1 MAPEEGD
8 RVREYVSL
16 LRGINVGGKTL
27 KMDGLLKVYE
37 SLGLRDVKS
46 YIQSGNVLFNAKDDD
61 AGNVKEELQNRIRS
75 RSGLEVTV
83 IMRNRREIRRIIERN
98 PFIGSGG
105 GKLDRM
111 YVTFLDEDPKGG
123 LPHDLRPV
131 ADTNDDFRVIGTEI
145 YLYCPG
151 GYGKTVFS
159 NSYFEKKL
167 GVRATTRNW
176 KTVTELNRIANEP
189 DTR

>member
-1 MAPEEGD
+1 M
-8 RVREYVSL
+8 REYISL
-16 LRGINVGGKTL
+16 LRGINVGGKAL

-46 YIQSGNVLFNAKDDD
+46 HIQSGNVLFNMNNDD
-61 AGNVKEELQNRIRS
+61 AEGVKAELQNRIRS
-75 RSGLEVTV
+75 RFGLEVTV
-83 IMRNRREIRRIIERN
+83 IMRNRRELRGIIERN
-98 PFIGSGG
+98 PFVGSGG

-111 YVTFLDEDPKGG
+111 YVTFMEESPERE
-123 LPHDLRPV
+123 PPRNLRSD
-131 ADTNDDFRVIGTEI
+131 ADTTDDFRIVGAEI

-159 NSYFEKKL
+159 NGFFEKKL

-176 KTVTELNRIANEP
+176 KTVTELNRIANDP

>member
-1 MAPEEGD
+1 MRD
-8 RVREYVSL
+8 YISL

-61 AGNVKEELQNRIRS
+61 AESVKEELQKRIRS
-75 RSGLEVTV
+75 RFGLEVTV
-83 IMRNRREIRRIIERN
+83 IIRNRRELQSIFERN

-111 YVTFLDEDPKGG
+111 YVTFMEESPERE
-123 LPHDLRPV
+123 PPRDLRSD
-131 ADTNDDFRVIGTEI
+131 ADTNDDFRIVGTEI

-159 NSYFEKKL
+159 NSFFEKKL

-176 KTVTELNRIANEP
+176 KTVTELKRIANET

>member
-1 MAPEEGD
+1 M
-8 RVREYVSL
+8 REYISL

-37 SLGLRDVKS
+37 GLGMRDVKS
-46 YIQSGNVLFNAKDDD
+46 YIQSGNVLFNAQNDE
-61 AGNVKEELQNRIRS
+61 AESVKEELQTRILS
-75 RSGLEVTV
+75 RFGLEVTV
-83 IMRNRREIRRIIERN
+83 IVRNRRELRRIIERN

-105 GKLDRM
+105 GELDRM
-111 YVTFLDEDPKGG
+111 YVTFMEVSPKGEP
-123 LPHDLRPV
+123 PHDLPSG
-131 ADTNDDFRVIGTEI
+131 ADTKDDFRMIGTEI

-151 GYGKTVFS
+151 GYGKTIFS
-159 NSYFEKKL
+159 NSFFEKKL